1 MKITRKQLR
10 YIIKEATRKGKS
22 KKRGFRIKFDM
33 GDKLMCPHSPES
45 MPAGFA
51 HPQGLSGVIKRKE
64 VSRGK
69 GIMYY
74 KLIIGGKTFEGEF
87 SGYGY
92 ASRGIDDF
100 GPFSMRLK
108 QEHRNIPMPLHEPQI
123 VFAWANGDLKIFDV

>member
-1 MKITRKQLR
+1 MKLLRKT
-10 YIIKEATRKGKS
+10 IRKILLET
-22 KKRGFRIKFDM
+22 KRGYKIKFDV
-33 GDKLMCPHSPES
+33 GTELPCKHDPSR
-45 MPAGFA
+45 MPPQFE

-64 VSRGK
+64 TKRGK

-74 KLIIGGKTFEGEF
+74 KLDIGGKTYEGEF

-108 QEHRNIPMPLHEPQI
+108 QEHPNIPMPMHEPQI
-123 VFAWANGDLKIFDV
+123 VFAWATSDLRIFDV